1 MQHTRPCAPSRPWPS
16 YPVYFGVL
24 FIINNAIGLIT
35 PLVGVVLNVV
45 CGVSRVSMD
54 DPIPRRLAVDD
65 RAAGRASFA
74 DAVSRSR
81 RRICKM
87 VRRLTLWKDP
97 IMKRVMILNGPNLNM
112 LGIREPHIY
121 GTTTLDQVNAGCE
134 EAAAKLGLKL
144 AFHQSNHEGVLVD
157 LIQSARQDADAI
169 VINPAGLSFTSVS
182 IMDAIKTFEGPVLEV
197 HISNIHARDE
207 YHRHSKI
214 SFVATGV
221 ICGLGPFG
229 YIAALH
235 AIANMK

>member
-1 MQHTRPCAPSRPWPS
+1 MTA
-16 YPVYFGVL
+16 
-24 FIINNAIGLIT
+24 
-35 PLVGVVLNVV
+35 
-45 CGVSRVSMD
+45 
-54 DPIPRRLAVDD
+54 RLA
-65 RAAGRASFA
+65 
-74 DAVSRSR
+74 
-81 RRICKM
+81 
-87 VRRLTLWKDP
+87 
-97 IMKRVMILNGPNLNM
+97 ILNGPNLNL
-112 LGIREPHIY
+112 LGVREPHIY
-121 GTTTLDQVNAGCE
+121 GTTTLAAVEASCREFADFAG
-134 EAAAKLGLKL
+134 LIV

-229 YIAALH
+229 YVAALH

>member
-1 MQHTRPCAPSRPWPS
+1 
-16 YPVYFGVL
+16 
-24 FIINNAIGLIT
+24 
-35 PLVGVVLNVV
+35 
-45 CGVSRVSMD
+45 
-54 DPIPRRLAVDD
+54 
-65 RAAGRASFA
+65 
-74 DAVSRSR
+74 
-81 RRICKM
+81 
-87 VRRLTLWKDP
+87 
-97 IMKRVMILNGPNLNM
+97 MKRVMILNGPNLNM

-121 GTTTLDQVNAGCE
+121 GTTTLAEVNVSCE

-157 LIQSARQDADAI
+157 LIQSARQDANAI
-169 VINPAGLSFTSVS
+169 VINPAGFSFTSVS

-229 YIAALH
+229 YVAALH

>member
-1 MQHTRPCAPSRPWPS
+1 VANFQ
-16 YPVYFGVL
+16 
-24 FIINNAIGLIT
+24 
-35 PLVGVVLNVV
+35 
-45 CGVSRVSMD
+45 
-54 DPIPRRLAVDD
+54 
-65 RAAGRASFA
+65 
-74 DAVSRSR
+74 
-81 RRICKM
+81 
-87 VRRLTLWKDP
+87 KDLS
-97 IMKRVMILNGPNLNM
+97 MKRVMILNGPNLNM

-121 GTTTLDQVNAGCE
+121 GTTTLAEVNVSCE

-157 LIQSARQDADAI
+157 LIQSARQDANAI
-169 VINPAGLSFTSVS
+169 VINPAGFSFTSVS

-229 YIAALH
+229 YVAAMH

>member
-1 MQHTRPCAPSRPWPS
+1 
-16 YPVYFGVL
+16 
-24 FIINNAIGLIT
+24 
-35 PLVGVVLNVV
+35 
-45 CGVSRVSMD
+45 
-54 DPIPRRLAVDD
+54 
-65 RAAGRASFA
+65 
-74 DAVSRSR
+74 
-81 RRICKM
+81 
-87 VRRLTLWKDP
+87 
-97 IMKRVMILNGPNLNM
+97 MKRVMILNGPNLNM

-121 GTTTLDQVNAGCE
+121 GTTTLAEVNVSCE

-157 LIQSARQDADAI
+157 LIQSARQDADAV

-229 YIAALH
+229 YVAALH